1 MPPTPPPAPAQPA
14 PPHSNDFFIPPP
26 PDVPAQFVY
35 VRIPVKPRRGTDPL
49 HLREDRID
57 QALRAQGIGTVVGWG
72 DSLGERRA
80 DGSRVA
86 AYIRI
91 DINVSDLAAART
103 LLQRLLP
110 ELEAPAGTEIHYTL
124 QGLNLQD
131 MATATGW
138 LLEQPVPGLQSRTSA
153 LGKGRSF
160 F

>member
-1 MPPTPPPAPAQPA
+1 MQPTPSP
-14 PPHSNDFFIPPP
+14 SNDFIPPP

-49 HLREDRID
+49 HQREDQID

-72 DSLGERRA
+72 DSLSERRA

-86 AYIRI
+86 AYIRV

-103 LLQRLLP
+103 TLQHLLP
-110 ELEAPAGTEIHYTL
+110 QLDAPAGTEIHYTL
-124 QGLNLQD
+124 QGLSLQD

-138 LLEQPVPGLQSRTSA
+138 LLEQPVPGTQPHMSA
-153 LGKGRSF
+153 LGKRLSF
-160 F
+160 L